1 MTNLEHKIEA
11 TAMQITDK
19 MSDGMS
25 FTKAV
30 TWTFKD
36 YFILEVPNAEA
47 LVEQAAQWL
56 ILVHGLQG
64 GRI

>member
-1 MTNLEHKIEA
+1 
-11 TAMQITDK
+11 

>member
-30 TWTFKD
+30 TTFKD

>member
-1 MTNLEHKIEA
+1 MTSLERKINI

-19 MSDGMS
+19 MGAGMCFSD
-25 FTKAV
+25 AV

-36 YFILEVPNAEA
+36 YYLLEVPNAEA
-47 LVEQAAQWL
+47 LVEKAAQWL